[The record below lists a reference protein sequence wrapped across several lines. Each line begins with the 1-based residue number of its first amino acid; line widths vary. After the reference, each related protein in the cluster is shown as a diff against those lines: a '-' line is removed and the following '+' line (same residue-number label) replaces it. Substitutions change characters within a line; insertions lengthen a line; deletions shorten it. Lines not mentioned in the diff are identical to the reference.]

1 MMLFV
6 KSAYTTAVSLYFK
19 RVPSVLSVRTAFR
32 HLALWHALA
41 VALAAFW
48 SLVALAL
55 VQLAPD
61 LTLLAIGFVTLAIL
75 ALFSG
80 VILMLAYVYQQHR

>member
-19 RVPSVLSVRTAFR
+19 RVPSVLSIRTAFR

-48 SLVALAL
+48 SLLALAFF
-55 VQLAPD
+55 QLAPD
-61 LTLLAIGFVTLAIL
+61 LTMVAIGLVALAIL
-75 ALFSG
+75 ALFSS
-80 VILMLAYVYQQHR
+80 VILMLAYAYQQHR

>member
-6 KSAYTTAVSLYFK
+6 KAAYTNAVSLYFK
-19 RVPSVLSVRTAFR
+19 RVPSVLSVRLALR
-32 HLALWHALA
+32 RLALWHALT

-61 LTLLAIGFVTLAIL
+61 LTLVAIGLVALAIL
-75 ALFSG
+75 ALFSA
-80 VILMLAYVYQQHR
+80 VIVMLAYAYQQHR

>member
-6 KSAYTTAVSLYFK
+6 KSAYSSAVSWYFN
-19 RVPSVLSVRTAFR
+19 RVPSVLSVRTVLR
-32 HLALWHALA
+32 RLALWHALT

-48 SLVALAL
+48 SLLALAL

-61 LTLLAIGFVTLAIL
+61 LTIAAIGFVALAIL

-80 VILMLAYVYQQHR
+80 VILMLVYAYQQQR

>member
-6 KSAYTTAVSLYFK
+6 KSAYTTAVSLYFN
-19 RVPSVLSVRTAFR
+19 RVPSVLSVRRALR
-32 HLALWHALA
+32 YLALWQALA

-55 VQLAPD
+55 VQFAPD
-61 LTLLAIGFVTLAIL
+61 LTLLAIGFVALAIL

-80 VILMLAYVYQQHR
+80 VIVMLAYAYQQHR